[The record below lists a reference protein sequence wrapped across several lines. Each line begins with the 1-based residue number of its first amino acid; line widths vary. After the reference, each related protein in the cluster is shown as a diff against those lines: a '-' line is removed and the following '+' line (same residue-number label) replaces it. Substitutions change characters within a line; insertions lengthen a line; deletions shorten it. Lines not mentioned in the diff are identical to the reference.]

1 MADEPRNETGRGP
14 AALSAQRAAQVR
26 SLRIPVPQGASN
38 SGKLAWFLVGLLS
51 LAVPWL
57 MWRERALVAK
67 FNQVL
72 AEGGSSGEW
81 PPDAADNRESSGFA
95 AGKAGTSGGLTEGS
109 GDAAA
114 DGASGSGAGLPTAG
128 SGSGSGSG
136 PAARGGGNPSVRVAA
151 VGEIALE
158 SKGYVI
164 PAHQILVSPQVGGRL
179 LRLFVEEGMRIKKDD
194 LLGEIESTEFA
205 ADYARA
211 SATLELNRAR
221 LKELESGNRPEE
233 IEQARADLA
242 EAEAQL
248 AQLDAEYAR
257 AKTLINSNVI
267 TKQDFEVIE
276 SRFQALQR
284 RIQRFKLAVKLAED
298 GPRVERLESARAEVK
313 QAEADVAKAKWRLD
327 NCRILAPI
335 SGTVLKKNAEE
346 GNIVNPVA
354 FNGSFSICDVAD
366 LSDLEVSLDIQ
377 ERDVSRVFK
386 GQACRIRAD
395 AYPERVYSGTVSR
408 LMPIADRAKGAVPV
422 RVKLT
427 VPADEEG
434 VYLKPEMGAVVAF
447 LNPARG
453 ATSQAMKAALPAAA
467 AVKKGGP

>member
-1 MADEPRNETGRGP
+1 MADEVKNDTGRGATP
-14 AALSAQRAAQVR
+14 MSAQRAAQVK
-26 SLRIPVPQGASN
+26 SLRMPSPQGSSG
-38 SGKLAWFLVGLLS
+38 SGKLAWFLVALLV
-51 LAVPWL
+51 LAIPWL
-57 MWRERALVAK
+57 MWRERQLVAR
-67 FNQVL
+67 FNRIL
-72 AEGGSSGEW
+72 SEGGEDGEW
-81 PPDAADNRESSGFA
+81 SPGMAGDAANSGA
-95 AGKAGTSGGLTEGS
+95 AGAAGMGTSGAGGTNT
-109 GDAAA
+109 A
-114 DGASGSGAGLPTAG
+114 GAGGSTGDDRGGAG
-128 SGSGSGSG
+128 SPSGNT
-136 PAARGGGNPSVRVAA
+136 AAGTTPGGGNPSSRVAA

-179 LRLFVEEGMRIKKDD
+179 LRLFVEEGLRIKKDD

-205 ADYARA
+205 ADFARA
-211 SATLELNRAR
+211 TATLELNRAR
-221 LKELESGNRPEE
+221 LKELEAGNRPEE

-248 AQLDAEYAR
+248 AQLDAEYVR

-284 RIQRFKLAVKLAED
+284 RIQRLKLAVKLAED
-298 GPRVERLESARAEVK
+298 GPRTERIESARAEVK

-386 GQACRIRAD
+386 GQVCRIRAD
-395 AYPERVYSGTVSR
+395 AYPDRTYSGVVSR

-447 LNPARG
+447 LNPASG
-453 ATSQAMKAALPAAA
+453 ATAKTPKPVKSVQPM
-467 AVKKGGP
+467 KKGSPQ

>member
-1 MADEPRNETGRGP
+1 MVDEPRNETGRS
-14 AALSAQRAAQVR
+14 AAPMSAQRAAQVK
-26 SLRIPVPQGASN
+26 SLRMPSPQGASD
-38 SGKLAWFLVGLLS
+38 SGKLAWLLVVLLS
-51 LAVPWL
+51 FVISWFV
-57 MWRERALVAK
+57 WRERQLTAEY
-67 FNQVL
+67 QRRL
-72 AEGGSSGEW
+72 AEGGTDGMSSPE
-81 PPDAADNRESSGFA
+81 PAATASASGGSGSEGSDRSAGGGSGNA
-95 AGKAGTSGGLTEGS
+95 AGGVDSGPPGKTSGSRG
-109 GDAAA
+109 AA
-114 DGASGSGAGLPTAG
+114 GAAYGSGAA
-128 SGSGSGSG
+128 
-136 PAARGGGNPSVRVAA
+136 RVAA

-221 LKELESGNRPEE
+221 LRELEAGNRPEE
-233 IEQARADLA
+233 IEQTRADLA

-248 AQLDAEYAR
+248 AQLDAEYGR

-284 RIQRFKLAVKLAED
+284 RIQRLKLAVKLAED
-298 GPRVERLESARAEVK
+298 GPRTERVESARAEVK
-313 QAEADVAKAKWRLD
+313 QAEADVSKAKWRLD

-346 GNIVNPVA
+346 GNIVNPIA

-386 GQACRIRAD
+386 GQICRIRAD
-395 AYPERVYSGTVSR
+395 AYPERVYAGVVSR

-447 LNPARG
+447 LNPASTG
-453 ATSQAMKAALPAAA
+453 ATAKSA
-467 AVKKGGP
+467 KKGSPQ

>member
-1 MADEPRNETGRGP
+1 M
-14 AALSAQRAAQVR
+14 
-26 SLRIPVPQGASN
+26 PVPQGAGS

-57 MWRERALVAK
+57 LWRESQLVAR
-67 FNQVL
+67 FNQIL
-72 AEGGSSGEW
+72 AEGGADGEW
-81 PPDAADNRESSGFA
+81 SPENA
-95 AGKAGTSGGLTEGS
+95 
-109 GDAAA
+109 DAAA
-114 DGASGSGAGLPTAG
+114 AGDSTAGASASDAAGPDGPTAKGAAPGGAAPGGAAPGGAAAGGAAAGGAALGGAASGG
-128 SGSGSGSG
+128 S
-136 PAARGGGNPSVRVAA
+136 PSVRVAS

-194 LLGEIESTEFA
+194 LLGEIESTEFT

-211 SATLELNRAR
+211 TATLELNRAR
-221 LKELESGNRPEE
+221 LKELEAGNRPEE
-233 IEQARADLA
+233 IDQARADLA

-248 AQLDAEYAR
+248 AQLDAEYVR

-284 RIQRFKLAVKLAED
+284 RIQRLKLAVKLAED
-298 GPRVERLESARAEVK
+298 GPRIERVESARAEVK

-386 GQACRIRAD
+386 GQVCRIRAD
-395 AYPERVYSGTVSR
+395 AYPDRVYAGTVSR

-453 ATSQAMKAALPAAA
+453 STAQAMKTAKPASAA
-467 AVKKGGP
+467 AVKKGGPQ

>member
-1 MADEPRNETGRGP
+1 MADDPRNESPKEPIRT
-14 AALSAQRAAQVR
+14 AASMSTKAMSAQRAAQVQ
-26 SLRIPVPQGASN
+26 SLRMPSPQGSSG
-38 SGKLAWFLVGLLS
+38 SGKMAWFLVGLLA
-51 LAVPWL
+51 LAIPWF
-57 MWRERALVAK
+57 MWRERQLVAQ
-67 FNQVL
+67 FNRAL
-72 AEGGSSGEW
+72 AEGGTDGEW
-81 PPDAADNRESSGFA
+81 SPDT
-95 AGKAGTSGGLTEGS
+95 AGGT
-109 GDAAA
+109 A
-114 DGASGSGAGLPTAG
+114 ASGSGSASTGNPGG
-128 SGSGSGSG
+128 SDSASSGA
-136 PAARGGGNPSVRVAA
+136 PGGGGVGGGVGGASGSVRVAA

-179 LRLFVEEGMRIKKDD
+179 LRLYVEEGMRIKKDD

-211 SATLELNRAR
+211 TATLELNRAR
-221 LKELESGNRPEE
+221 LRELEAGNRPEE
-233 IEQARADLA
+233 IDQARADLA

-248 AQLDAEYAR
+248 AQLDAEYVR

-284 RIQRFKLAVKLAED
+284 RIQRLKLAVKLAED
-298 GPRVERLESARAEVK
+298 GPRLERVESARAEVK

-335 SGTVLKKNAEE
+335 SGTILKKNAEE
-346 GNIVNPVA
+346 GNIVNPIA

-386 GQACRIRAD
+386 GQVCRIRAD
-395 AYPERVYSGTVSR
+395 AYPDRLYAGVVSR

-427 VPADEEG
+427 VPTDEEG

-447 LNPARG
+447 LNPASG
-453 ATSQAMKAALPAAA
+453 GP
-467 AVKKGGP
+467 AVKSAKKGSPR

>member
-1 MADEPRNETGRGP
+1 MADDPRIESPQEPVRPTKP
-14 AALSAQRAAQVR
+14 MSTKPMSAQRAAQVQ
-26 SLRIPVPQGASN
+26 SLRMPSPQGSSG
-38 SGKLAWFLVGLLS
+38 SGKMAWFLVVLLA
-51 LAVPWL
+51 LAIPWF
-57 MWRERALVAK
+57 MWRERQLVAQ
-67 FNQVL
+67 FNRAL
-72 AEGGSSGEW
+72 AEGGTDGEW
-81 PPDAADNRESSGFA
+81 SPDTAGGTAASGP
-95 AGKAGTSGGLTEGS
+95 GGASTGNPGGS
-109 GDAAA
+109 GSASTGGPGNPGS
-114 DGASGSGAGLPTAG
+114 GASGAPGGAGVSGA
-128 SGSGSGSG
+128 SG
-136 PAARGGGNPSVRVAA
+136 SVRVAA

-179 LRLFVEEGMRIKKDD
+179 LRLYVEEGMRIKKDD

-211 SATLELNRAR
+211 TATLELNRAR
-221 LKELESGNRPEE
+221 LRELEAGNRPEE
-233 IEQARADLA
+233 IDQARADLA

-248 AQLDAEYAR
+248 AQLDAEYVR

-284 RIQRFKLAVKLAED
+284 RIQRLKLAVKLAED
-298 GPRVERLESARAEVK
+298 GPRLERVESARAEVK

-335 SGTVLKKNAEE
+335 SGTILKKNAEE
-346 GNIVNPVA
+346 GNIVNPIA

-386 GQACRIRAD
+386 GQVCRIRAD
-395 AYPERVYSGTVSR
+395 AYPDRLYAGIVSR

-427 VPADEEG
+427 VPPDEEG

-447 LNPARG
+447 LNPASG
-453 ATSQAMKAALPAAA
+453 GPATKSA
-467 AVKKGGP
+467 KKGSPR

>member
-1 MADEPRNETGRGP
+1 MADEPRNETGRGT

-72 AEGGSSGEW
+72 AEGGASGEW
-81 PPDAADNRESSGFA
+81 SPDTADSLEAGRFA
-95 AGKAGTSGGLTEGS
+95 AGKTGATGG
-109 GDAAA
+109 AA
-114 DGASGSGAGLPTAG
+114 DDASGSGSGAPAAG
-128 SGSGSGSG
+128 SDSGSG
-136 PAARGGGNPSVRVAA
+136 PAARSGGNPSIRVAA

-205 ADYARA
+205 ADFARA

-221 LKELESGNRPEE
+221 LKELEAGNRPEE

-248 AQLDAEYAR
+248 AQLEAEYAR

-284 RIQRFKLAVKLAED
+284 RIQRLKLAVKLSED
-298 GPRVERLESARAEVK
+298 GPRVERVESARAEVK

-386 GQACRIRAD
+386 GQICRIRAD

-447 LNPARG
+447 LTPARG
-453 ATSQAMKAALPAAA
+453 ATSQAMKAAPPAAT
-467 AVKKGGP
+467 AVKKGGPQ